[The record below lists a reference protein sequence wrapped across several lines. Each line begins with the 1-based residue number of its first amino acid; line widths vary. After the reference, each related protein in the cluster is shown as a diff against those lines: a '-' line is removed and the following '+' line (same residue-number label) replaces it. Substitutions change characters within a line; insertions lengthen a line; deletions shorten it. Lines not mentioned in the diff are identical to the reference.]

1 MNSHRCT
8 THYSGLLLCRI
19 LLFHCSMMDDLE
31 FAWDPAKDASNLIK
45 HGITFAEA
53 AQVFDDPHLI
63 VDDTTKPEHQET
75 RQRAVGK
82 LESRYIAVIFTERGD
97 YRRIISARRARIDEQ
112 RRYDQGKTTR

>member
-1 MNSHRCT
+1 ML
-8 THYSGLLLCRI
+8 Y
-19 LLFHCSMMDDLE
+19 CSAVYYRPMMIDLE
-31 FAWDPAKDASNLIK
+31 FEWDPAKDASNSIK

-63 VDDTTKPEHQET
+63 VDDTTKPEHQEI

-97 YRRIISARRARIDEQ
+97 FRRIISARRARTDE
-112 RRYDQGKTTR
+112 R